1 MVNQPSNDLP
11 LGQGEER
18 TETALCGPRSI
29 ERRARENLYPRIMH
43 RWSSTSTAPAIR
55 SMPAGLRRIREL
67 RRACGVSDEP
77 QERAGPDGSQ
87 KQPARFLRSDKSQSR
102 GLFILGAI
110 L

>member
-1 MVNQPSNDLP
+1 
-11 LGQGEER
+11 
-18 TETALCGPRSI
+18 
-29 ERRARENLYPRIMH
+29 
-43 RWSSTSTAPAIR
+43 
-55 SMPAGLRRIREL
+55 MPAGFRRICEL

-110 L
+110 LERLTERLHVTRSLGRSESDGSYNPADD